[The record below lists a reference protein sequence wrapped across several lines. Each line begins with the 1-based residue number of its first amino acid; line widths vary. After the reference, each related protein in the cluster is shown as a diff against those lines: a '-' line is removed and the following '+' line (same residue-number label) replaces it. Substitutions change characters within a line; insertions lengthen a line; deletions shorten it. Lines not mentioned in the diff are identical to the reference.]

1 MVIEIDGSSTVSG
14 GSGRGSFGSARVS
27 PIMMSSMPAMATSS
41 PGPALSAGV
50 RVRPSVTSSS
60 VILTFLIVPSV
71 LHQATCWPFFI
82 VAGVDAQQRQAA
94 EVGRGV
100 EVGDLRAQR
109 LLGVV
114 DRRAGSVSS
123 SVFTSGPRSGLSGE
137 VPSAGRVSEACPV
150 LPLL

>member
-1 MVIEIDGSSTVSG
+1 MSFLPDLPDSGAVLIPMVIEIDGSSTVSG

-60 VILTFLIVPSV
+60 VILTFLIVPST

-82 VAGVDAQQRQAA
+82 SPEWMR
-94 EVGRGV
+94 
-100 EVGDLRAQR
+100 
-109 LLGVV
+109 
-114 DRRAGSVSS
+114 SS
-123 SVFTSGPRSGLSGE
+123 ASRPR
-137 VPSAGRVSEACPV
+137 
-150 LPLL
+150 